1 MGKAVSNNIKAKARI
16 VITEF
21 KGKLGTDFRK
31 NKDFLKKMEL
41 PLSKLTV
48 NLMAGY
54 ITKVLKKE
62 AKDNEKLTIKTEPS
76 KVPIKAVE
84 SRKITRE

>member
-16 VITEF
+16 IMAEF

-54 ITKVLKKE
+54 ITRVLKKE
-62 AKDNEKLTIKTEPS
+62 AKDNEKTAIKNEPN

-84 SRKITRE
+84 SKKINR